1 MNLFYYYTILVY
13 NKYVRGDIE
22 TGFYNFLYYYYNYD
36 YDSDNFILSSTNDLN
51 DNISLGIIYQK

>member
-22 TGFYNFLYYYYNYD
+22 TGFYNFLSYYYNYD

-51 DNISLGIIYQK
+51 DNISFGIIYQK